1 MRATQDWFSQTAKVA
16 LERSLLARCPPEKL
30 TLLLSEA
37 IRFDIPAGTVIY
49 RDGARPQFALVVSG
63 LLRIYISAPDG
74 RQITLRYAR
83 SGDVLGT
90 VAVVTGAVPVS
101 VQALSDVVLQV
112 LNIQTLQDVAREDA
126 RVAWLIAEDVTQV
139 LFHMERVLAGSAFG
153 TVRQR
158 LIRHLLDLASE
169 AASVGQ
175 EPSLV
180 ARVTQ
185 QQLAD
190 AIGSVREVV
199 ARALRELRAEGL
211 VETVPDGIRLCD
223 PEALLAETGFEDWL

>member
-1 MRATQDWFSQTAKVA
+1 MRSAQDWFSQTTKVA
-16 LERSLLARCPPEKL
+16 LERSLLGRFPPEPL
-30 TLLLSEA
+30 ERLLAEA
-37 IRFDIPAGTVIY
+37 VRFDLPAGTVIY
-49 RDGARPQFALVVSG
+49 RDAARPQFGLIVSG
-63 LLRIYISAPDG
+63 LLRVYISAVDG

-90 VAVVTGAVPVS
+90 VAVVAGAAPVS
-101 VQALSDVVLQV
+101 VQALSDAVLLM
-112 LNIQTLQDVAREDA
+112 LNIRTLEALARADA
-126 RVAWLIAEDVTQV
+126 RVAWLIAEDVTRV
-139 LFHMERVLAGSAFG
+139 LFHLERVLAGNAFG

-169 AASVGQ
+169 AALAGQ

-199 ARALRELRAEGL
+199 ARALRELRAAGL

-223 PEALLAETGFEDWL
+223 PVALQAEIGLEEAL